1 MIRMDNGGISL
12 PGVFARRYASS
23 DGPALKVAVF
33 LMLNGEAEPE
43 FIASSLGMSPE
54 VVKRSLEY
62 WEDAGLLTDDSQVSP
77 SPAAAPEK
85 RKPRLNHS
93 DMARAV
99 LEDPSLGAL
108 LRESQRVL
116 GRELSMSE
124 SRLLIEIYE
133 ETGLPVPV
141 LLTAEGY
148 WNANAKDGKTLSRMV
163 RTAREWQKLGIDT
176 LPAAECRIELMEQ
189 RSRNHARAAK
199 VLGVPEEDLSSS
211 ERKRIDQWFEEYGYD
226 EAFIDEVLLRK
237 PDAGIPY
244 IHTVLKDWHK
254 KGYATIADTRT
265 SPVNVQPPVSD
276 GRSDGIDPF
285 ILQVLQN
292 LESED

>member
-1 MIRMDNGGISL
+1 MVRMDNSGISL

-23 DGPALKVAVF
+23 DGPALKVALF
-33 LMLNGEAEPE
+33 LMLQGEAEPE

-62 WEDAGLLTDDSQVSP
+62 WEDAGLLSDDSKVSP
-77 SPAAAPEK
+77 SPSPASPEK

-99 LEDPSLGAL
+99 LEDPNLGAL

-124 SRLLIEIYE
+124 SRLLIEISE
-133 ETGLPVPV
+133 ETALPVPV
-141 LLTAEGY
+141 LLTIESY
-148 WNANAKDGKTLSRMV
+148 WNANAGDGKVLSRMV

-199 VLGVPEEDLSSS
+199 VLGMPAEDLSSS
-211 ERKRIDQWFEEYGYD
+211 EKKRIDQWFEDYGFD

-265 SPVNVQPPVSD
+265 SPVNVQPPANESR
-276 GRSDGIDPF
+276 GGIDPF
-285 ILQVLQN
+285 ILQVLQD